1 LAVPAPGRQREWKS
15 GRLEKE
21 VLQMGKSLSCR
32 GVGADCSFT
41 ACASTE
47 EELFAKV
54 KEHAKTDH
62 NMSEIPA
69 DLYAKARSA
78 VRDVQQ
84 C

>member
-1 LAVPAPGRQREWKS
+1 MET

-21 VLQMGKSLSCR
+21 VLEMGKSLSCR
-32 GVGADCSFT
+32 DVGSDCSFT

-47 EELFAKV
+47 EELFKKV

-62 NMSEIPA
+62 NLSEIPQ

-78 VRDVQQ
+78 IRDVEQ